1 MSPAMSTPEIPDAAP
16 GADAPSRPTQV
27 DPVDAA
33 AETANPVDLTPPL
46 PAVAASDAAASAPVA
61 ADDVIP
67 PAPVSAETAIL
78 PPPYL
83 DTRPP
88 AWEAPTAAAPTAWES
103 PTAAA
108 PTAWETPTAA
118 APTAWETPTAAAPT
132 AASGRPTP
140 AASVDPT
147 GPRIRWAGIVWGLV
161 LATIAAVALWILLDP
176 ARQAVLTAWLVG
188 LNPATA
194 VAIAVLLLGLF
205 ALITG
210 IVGIARRAQRG
221 LERRR
226 AASVPVRT

>member
-16 GADAPSRPTQV
+16 GADDPSRPTHV

-33 AETANPVDLTPPL
+33 AETATPVDLTPPL
-46 PAVAASDAAASAPVA
+46 PPVAASDAAASAPVA

-67 PAPVSAETAIL
+67 PAPVSAATAVL

-88 AWEAPTAAAPTAWES
+88 AWEAPAAV
-103 PTAAA
+103 
-108 PTAWETPTAA
+108 

-161 LATIAAVALWILLDP
+161 LAAIAAVALWILLDP

-194 VAIAVLLLGLF
+194 IAIAVLLLGLF

-226 AASVPVRT
+226 AASAPVRT

>member
-1 MSPAMSTPEIPDAAP
+1 MSTPEIPDAAP
-16 GADAPSRPTQV
+16 GADTPAPHARTDAV
-27 DPVDAA
+27 DTAA
-33 AETANPVDLTPPL
+33 AETASPVGLTPPL

-61 ADDVIP
+61 EDDFIP
-67 PAPVSAETAIL
+67 PAPVSAATAVL
-78 PPPYL
+78 PPPYA

-88 AWEAPTAAAPTAWES
+88 AWEAPTAAAPTAWEA

-108 PTAWETPTAA
+108 
-118 APTAWETPTAAAPT
+118 PTAAAPT
-132 AASGRPTP
+132 AASGRPAP
-140 AASVDPT
+140 AASVDLT

-176 ARQAVLTAWLVG
+176 ARQVEFTSWLVG

-194 VAIAVLLLGLF
+194 IAVAVLLLGLF

-226 AASVPVRT
+226 AASA